1 MRRRSVPPAPQET
14 LRPAPARRSW
24 TQDDTTVRRFIA
36 VLLAAGVALGIL
48 GFLAPTA
55 WADPHAVFYTDKG
68 QEQVFYNVLAAL
80 NQADYVEPPTVPQP
94 PAIPS
99 NTLTEFDYTT
109 QNEDELRFPR
119 IRVRAVTPDD
129 GDLYY
134 RLRLAEL
141 KRAAR
146 VRAELSHLAC
156 NFNSYAD
163 PDKECL

>member
-1 MRRRSVPPAPQET
+1 MTRRAPAP
-14 LRPAPARRSW
+14 LFLGP
-24 TQDDTTVRRFIA
+24 V
-36 VLLAAGVALGIL
+36 LAAAF
-48 GFLAPTA
+48 FLFAGDVY
-55 WADPHAVFYTDKG
+55 ADPHAVFYTDKG

-80 NQADYVEPPTVPQP
+80 NQADYAEPPTVPTP
-94 PAIPS
+94 PAIPP
-99 NTLTEFDYTT
+99 TGFRDFDYAT

-156 NFNSYAD
+156 NFYAYAD
-163 PDKECL
+163 PAEIDRHPECEPVTTIPPPP